1 QAHRARD
8 AQRGE
13 RQARAR
19 ADQGELDG
27 RRGDHR
33 RALPRLHGGRA
44 GRRLGARHLQPARR
58 PAGRER
64 QHPRAQRARALP
76 RALAHLRV
84 RERGVA
90 RGVHRQ
96 RRYDAPQPRP
106 PRRGAREDRPLDA
119 RARADLV
126 LRPRDGR
133 DVRDVAPRPRGHL
146 DAPSRRRRGHALA
159 RRAGQDDGA
168 HSATPPGAPDE
179 AVTMASKSQVLA
191 AGGVVWRRAED
202 HIEVLLVHRKK
213 FRDLS
218 FPKGKVDPGET
229 FPETAVREIEE
240 ETGIRGV
247 LGPALGIVRYHLPS
261 GREKV
266 VHYWAVAASDE
277 AIAAS
282 TFAPNK
288 EIDALEWVSLKKA
301 RKKLSYPVDGDVL
314 TWFEQLIE
322 ADGLDTFPLVL
333 MRHGKAGSAP
343 VDAERPLTE
352 RGHEQARAA
361 VGPLRAFGV
370 RRILS
375 STARRCQE

>member
-1 QAHRARD
+1 M
-8 AQRGE
+8 G
-13 RQARAR
+13 
-19 ADQGELDG
+19 
-27 RRGDHR
+27 
-33 RALPRLHGGRA
+33 
-44 GRRLGARHLQPARR
+44 
-58 PAGRER
+58 
-64 QHPRAQRARALP
+64 
-76 RALAHLRV
+76 
-84 RERGVA
+84 
-90 RGVHRQ
+90 
-96 RRYDAPQPRP
+96 
-106 PRRGAREDRPLDA
+106 
-119 RARADLV
+119 
-126 LRPRDGR
+126 
-133 DVRDVAPRPRGHL
+133 
-146 DAPSRRRRGHALA
+146 
-159 RRAGQDDGA
+159 
-168 HSATPPGAPDE
+168 
-179 AVTMASKSQVLA
+179 SKSQVLA

-247 LGPALGIVRYHLPS
+247 LGPTLGIVRYHLPS

-266 VHYWAVAASDE
+266 VRYWAVAASDE

-288 EIDALEWVSLKKA
+288 EIDALEWMSLKKA

-375 STARRCQE
+375 STARRCQETVAPLSAAISRRVQTHAEISQDAWAAGEDDVVDVISRRLEKGKPTVICSHGPVLPALIEEIARETGTGSSRELRDAAALATGSFTVVHVRRGGPVVAIETHAPIDERRSA